1 MVTVHAIRKKD
12 ADGKLSKP
20 IEYEE
25 AKDLLKQMRWE
36 NRISTGYEALDEV
49 LGGLVRGN
57 VTLIAGRPAMGRSSF
72 ALNMVSR
79 ISRQLSGT
87 ILVISPR
94 FRADELTFRLLKIG
108 TNLRADSFLDGSL
121 PPETLSEK
129 CAECFHGR
137 KSSIRF
143 DTTTYLTLENI
154 WWHCNSIPDLRLVV
168 IDNPEQIY
176 TLNEN
181 CWIDDRWRP
190 TPMPIDHVLTSLQA
204 LALELYVPIVC
215 TAYLK
220 RSLEHRK
227 NKRPKL
233 TDLKKLHILP
243 DDLEQ
248 IIFLYRDRYY
258 DYVSDE
264 KAELIVAKN
273 DYGKTGTVE
282 LAWDYATC
290 RFEEIQKAT

>member
-1 MVTVHAIRKKD
+1 MYPIQKKD
-12 ADGKLSKP
+12 ADGKVCKA
-20 IEYEE
+20 IDYEE

-36 NRISTGYEALDEV
+36 NRISTGYEALDGV

-79 ISRQLSGT
+79 LSQQLSGT

-108 TNLRADSFLDGSL
+108 TNLQADSFQNGSV
-121 PPETLSEK
+121 PPEELSEK
-129 CAECFHGR
+129 CADYFHSR
-137 KSSIRF
+137 KSKIQF
-143 DTTTYLTLENI
+143 NTTTYLTLENI

-181 CWIDDRWRP
+181 CWTADRWKP
-190 TPMPIDHVLTSLQA
+190 TPMPIDQVLTSLQA

-215 TAYLK
+215 TAYLN
-220 RSLEHRK
+220 RSLERRK

-233 TDLKKLHILP
+233 TDLRKVYISTE
-243 DDLEQ
+243 DLEQ

-258 DYVSDE
+258 DYEGDE
-264 KAELIVAKN
+264 KAELIIAKN
-273 DYGKTGTVE
+273 DYGRTGTVK
-282 LAWDYATC
+282 LSWDYATC
-290 RFEEIQKAT
+290 RFDEIQKDI

>member
-1 MVTVHAIRKKD
+1 MHAIQKKD
-12 ADGKLSKP
+12 AVGNLSEA
-20 IEYEE
+20 IDYEE

-36 NRISTGYEALDEV
+36 NRISTGYEALDGV

-72 ALNMVSR
+72 VLNMVSR
-79 ISRQLSGT
+79 LSQQLSGT

-108 TNLRADSFLDGSL
+108 TNLQAESFLDGSL
-121 PPETLSEK
+121 SPEILSET
-129 CAECFHGR
+129 CADCFRAR

-154 WWHCNSIPDLRLVV
+154 WWHCNSISDLRLVV

-181 CWIDDRWRP
+181 CWTADRWKP
-190 TPMPIDHVLTSLQA
+190 TPMPIDQVLASLQA

-215 TAYLK
+215 TAYLN

-233 TDLKKLHILP
+233 TDLNKVHISV

-248 IIFLYRDRYY
+248 IVFLYRDRYY
-258 DYVSDE
+258 HYEGDE

-273 DYGKTGTVE
+273 NYGKTGTVK

-290 RFEEIQKAT
+290 RFDEIQKG